1 MKSNKFWRVNT
12 LLFSVILYF
21 SATAQQAWVYFK
33 DKGNPSTDYFSQA
46 LNPAYLQKLQ
56 DADIPIMGQSKWL
69 NAVCIKTTDVP
80 KISSLP
86 FVSHIEALARY
97 EVKEQRTDEEY
108 SYGWSDIQLEMLNLP
123 AYHLLG
129 YTGKGVKLALFDA
142 GFYKMDSLPI
152 FDSMWAKNQVI
163 ASYDFVLNDSISY
176 THSNHGMLVTA
187 LAAINYPDSMMG
199 ASPNV
204 SLVLARTEDAVTE
217 KHIEELNWVRAM
229 EWADSIGVDIIH
241 SSLGYSE
248 FDSLEGDYTYA
259 DMDGKTT
266 IITLAAELAA
276 SRGIFI
282 TNSAGNQ
289 GAKDWRYITAPCDG
303 EHVLCVGAVDSF
315 EVIADFSSRGPSSD
329 GRIKPD
335 VVAMGRK
342 AAIPNQFGTM
352 VTSNGTS
359 LSGPLV
365 AGLVACLKQA
375 HPNKSNEQLFEAIL
389 MGSDRYEMPD
399 NDYGYGIPDAL
410 KIDSILRSWPGLGIS
425 DVSTIKTNIYP
436 NPAHNLLKVSCEP
449 GSAFRIITANGQE
462 VQSGKLPNWINFIDI
477 SQLASQYYYIEVDSN
492 RKMERLKFLKD

>member
-1 MKSNKFWRVNT
+1 V
-12 LLFSVILYF
+12 
-21 SATAQQAWVYFK
+21 
-33 DKGNPSTDYFSQA
+33 DKPISQNDYFESPTNSNYILELRNA
-46 LNPAYLQKLQ
+46 EV
-56 DADIPIMGQSKWL
+56 DIIGESKWL
-69 NAVCIKTTDVP
+69 NAVCIHSKDIAKLNNVD
-80 KISSLP
+80 
-86 FVSHIEALARY
+86 FVAHIETLTPLNV
-97 EVKEQRTDEEY
+97 EKQKINEEY

-123 AYHLLG
+123 AYHRLG
-129 YTGKGVKLALFDA
+129 FTGKGVKLAIFDA

-163 ASYDFVLNDSISY
+163 ANYDFVRNDTIDY
-176 THSNHGMLVTA
+176 THDNHGMLVTA

-199 ASPNV
+199 ASPNA
-204 SLVLARTEDAVTE
+204 SLILARTEDATSE

-229 EWADSIGVDIIH
+229 EWADSIGADIIH

-248 FDSLEGDYTYA
+248 FDTLEGDYTYA

-276 SRGIFI
+276 SRGIFV

-289 GAKDWRYITAPCDG
+289 GAREWRHITAPCDG

-335 VVAMGRK
+335 VAAMGRK
-342 AAIPNQFGTM
+342 AAIPNEFGTM

-359 LSGPLV
+359 LSGPLI

-375 HPNKSNEQLFEAIL
+375 HPNKSNEQLFKAIL
-389 MGSDRYEMPD
+389 MGSDRYETPD

-410 KIDSILRSWPGLGIS
+410 KIDSILRSWPGAGIPT
-425 DVSTIKTNIYP
+425 VSRITTKIYP
-436 NPAHNLLKVSCEP
+436 NPAHSVLKVSCEP
-449 GSAFRIITANGQE
+449 GSTYQIVAANGAE
-462 VQSGKLPNWINFIDI
+462 IVAGKLPNWINFIDV
-477 SQLASQYYYIEVDSN
+477 SELAAQYYFIEVGSSN
-492 RKMERLKFLKD
+492 TIERFKFLKVE